1 MLYGLIFVMSIGLDF
16 SFSLWT
22 KSVIDRRIGAAMAW
36 SAVFYAVSMLSTLI
50 FINDPRMIP
59 FSVAGHVIGTWAA
72 MSSRLWRCSES
83 GEEFSQGDQGRPGS
97 KLGRPP
103 ANDCLTSSLQGSPEA
118 G

>member
-59 FSVAGHVIGTWAA
+59 FSVAGHVIGTRAA

-103 ANDCLTSSLQGSPEA
+103 ANDCLTSSLQG
-118 G
+118 